1 MMPYDAVAFRC
12 HQHGSTS
19 AMVAN
24 LGWKGAAK
32 PVVAL
37 FRPFFESCARWKN
50 MPTCSVNFGRLHV
63 TFALRMKKMDHLDRL
78 EQAVAT
84 SSRLFNTCEFS
95 RISLSEICLTNEGF
109 ISGCLE
115 LRIEA

>member
-32 PVVAL
+32 PVGAL
-37 FRPFFESCARWKN
+37 FRPFFESCARW
-50 MPTCSVNFGRLHV
+50 NFGRLHV

-95 RISLSEICLTNEGF
+95 RSSLSEICLTNEGF